1 GESGTGKEIIAQA
14 IHTAGARAAEPFVG
28 VNVAALPRELL
39 EAELF
44 GYERGAFTGA
54 RSDGNLGK
62 FELAGAGTILLDE
75 IGEMP
80 LDMQAKL
87 LRVLQER
94 VVVRLGGSVERP
106 VHARVMATTHR
117 DLQQLVDEGKFRM
130 DLLFRLRV
138 LSIELPPLRDR
149 REDIRELALYHLARF
164 AEQQRKRA
172 RELGPRVLDELEA
185 Y

>member
-1 GESGTGKEIIAQA
+1 AS
-14 IHTAGARAAEPFVG
+14 EPFVG
-28 VNVAALPRELL
+28 INVAALPRDLL

-54 RSDGNLGK
+54 KNEGNLGK
-62 FELAGAGTILLDE
+62 FELAGHGTILLDE
-75 IGEMP
+75 VGEMP

-94 VVVRLGGSVERP
+94 VITRLGGSVESP

-117 DLQQLVDEGKFRM
+117 NLQVLVDEGKFRM

-138 LSIELPPLRDR
+138 IAIELPSLRDR
-149 REDIRELALYHLARF
+149 PEDILLLAHHHLARF
-164 AEQQRKRA
+164 AE
-172 RELGPRVLDELEA
+172 
-185 Y
+185 